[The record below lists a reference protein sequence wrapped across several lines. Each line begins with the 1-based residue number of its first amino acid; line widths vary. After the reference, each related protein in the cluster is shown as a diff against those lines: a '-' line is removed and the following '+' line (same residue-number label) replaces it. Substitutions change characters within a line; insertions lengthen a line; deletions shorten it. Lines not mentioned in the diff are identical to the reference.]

1 MTTEHK
7 LEEKHLVIGPQ
18 TMDVSVGAEIVGAE
32 PSVRKITIKEVQ
44 ENGEL
49 VVEIH
54 NLIEDSKSI
63 APMVLDTPVIV
74 REGI

>member
-1 MTTEHK
+1 MAVEHEPK
-7 LEEKHLVIGPQ
+7 PKHL
-18 TMDVSVGAEIVGAE
+18 IVGDQTKGVEPGAVIVGGD

-63 APMVLDTPVIV
+63 APMVLDTPVII